1 MANIQDVARR
11 AGVSISTV
19 SRVVNGNVRVNPEIA
34 RRVQLAID
42 ELHYQPSN
50 AARTLQKN
58 RSQIIGLLL
67 SDIENPFFTTLIKG
81 VEDVAQRNGYSIIL
95 CNSDENPARERQYVS
110 VLCSERV
117 AGAIVMPTSENPRIV
132 KLFVENHIPVVTVD
146 RRIAGRQVDAI
157 LSDNVLGAREAVTHL
172 LGNGY
177 QRIAFIGGPTSSTT
191 GRERLEGYRQ
201 ALREASIPLDSS
213 LERFGDFKE
222 ESGYRLAHE
231 LLALEPAIDALF
243 VANNPMTLGAL
254 KTIYERQLRVPDDV
268 ALVGF
273 DEMPWATLSSI
284 SLTTVTQ
291 SVYEL
296 GNTAALRLFQRLQAP
311 NEITQQ
317 EIVIAPTLRIRGSS
331 RSRTPTITTPSST
344 S

>member
-1 MANIQDVARR
+1 MANIQEVAKR

-34 RRVQLAID
+34 RRVEQAIAD
-42 ELHYQPSN
+42 LHYQPSN

-67 SDIENPFFTTLIKG
+67 SDIDNPFFTTLIKG
-81 VEDVAQRNGYSIIL
+81 VEDVAQSNGYSVIL

-132 KLFVENHIPVVTVD
+132 KLFLENHIPVVTVD
-146 RRIAGRQVDAI
+146 RRIAGQQVDAI
-157 LSDNVLGAREAVTHL
+157 LSDNILGAHQGVSHL
-172 LGNGY
+172 VANGY
-177 QRIAFIGGPTSSTT
+177 RRIGLITGPATSTT

-201 ALREASIPLDSS
+201 ALRDASIPLDSS

-222 ESGYRLAHE
+222 GSGYTLTSE
-231 LLALEPAIDALF
+231 LLDLRPAIDALF
-243 VANNPMTLGAL
+243 VANNPMMLGTL
-254 KTIYERQLRVPDDV
+254 KIIYERQLRVPDDI
-268 ALVGF
+268 ALVSF
-273 DEMPWATLSSI
+273 DELPWVTLGSI

-291 SVYEL
+291 SVYEM
-296 GNTAALRLFQRLQAP
+296 GNTAALRLFQHMQSP
-311 NEITQQ
+311 NEMTQQ
-317 EIVIAPTLRIRGSS
+317 EIIITTTLHIRGSS
-331 RSRTPTITTPSST
+331 LPRASTIFNTSS
-344 S
+344 SV

>member
-1 MANIQDVARR
+1 MANIQEVAKR

-34 RRVQLAID
+34 RRVEQAIAD
-42 ELHYQPSN
+42 LHYQPSN

-81 VEDVAQRNGYSIIL
+81 VEDVAQRNGYSVIL

-110 VLCSERV
+110 VLCAERV
-117 AGAIVMPTSENPRIV
+117 SGAIVMPTSENPHIV
-132 KLFVENHIPVVTVD
+132 KLFLENHIPVVTVD

-157 LSDNVLGAREAVTHL
+157 LSDNILGAHEAVSHL
-172 LGNGY
+172 IANGY
-177 QRIAFIGGPTSSTT
+177 RRIALITGPATSTT
-191 GRERLEGYRQ
+191 GCERLEGYRQ
-201 ALREASIPLDSS
+201 ALRDANIPLDSS

-222 ESGYRLAHE
+222 GSGHTLAHE
-231 LLALEPAIDALF
+231 LLALQPAIDALF
-243 VANNPMTLGAL
+243 VANNPMMLGTLKA
-254 KTIYERQLRVPDDV
+254 IYERQLRVPDDI

-273 DEMPWATLSSI
+273 DELPWVTLGSI

-296 GNTAALRLFQRLQAP
+296 GNTAALRLFQHLQSP
-311 NEITQQ
+311 TEMTQQ
-317 EIVIAPTLRIRGSS
+317 EIIIAPTLHVRSS
-331 RSRTPTITTPSST
+331 SLPRASAISNASS
-344 S
+344 SV

>member
-1 MANIQDVARR
+1 MANIQEVAKR

-34 RRVQLAID
+34 RRVEQAIAD
-42 ELHYQPSN
+42 LHYQPSN

-81 VEDVAQRNGYSIIL
+81 VEDVAQRNGYSVIL
-95 CNSDENPARERQYVS
+95 CNSDENPARERRYVS
-110 VLCSERV
+110 VLCAERV

-132 KLFVENHIPVVTVD
+132 KLFLENHIPVVTVD

-157 LSDNVLGAREAVTHL
+157 LSDNILGAYEAVSHL
-172 LGNGY
+172 ITNGY
-177 QRIAFIGGPTSSTT
+177 RRIALITGPATSTT

-201 ALREASIPLDSS
+201 ALRDADIPLNSS

-222 ESGYRLAHE
+222 GSGYTLAHE
-231 LLALEPAIDALF
+231 LLALQPAIDALF
-243 VANNPMTLGAL
+243 VANNPMMLGTLKA
-254 KTIYERQLRVPDDV
+254 IYERQLRFPDDI

-273 DEMPWATLSSI
+273 DELPWVTLGSI

-296 GNTAALRLFQRLQAP
+296 GNTAALRLFRRLQSP
-311 NEITQQ
+311 NEMMQQ
-317 EIVIAPTLRIRGSS
+317 EIIIAPTLHVRSS
-331 RSRTPTITTPSST
+331 SLPRASAISNTSS
-344 S
+344 SV